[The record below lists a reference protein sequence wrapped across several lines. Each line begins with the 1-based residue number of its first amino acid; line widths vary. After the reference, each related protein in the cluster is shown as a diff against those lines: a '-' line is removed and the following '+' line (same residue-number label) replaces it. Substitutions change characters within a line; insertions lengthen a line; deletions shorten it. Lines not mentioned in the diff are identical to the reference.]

1 MTSAPTR
8 TAIVT
13 GVSRRVGIGYAIA
26 RELAS
31 VPMNVLAC
39 SWSPHDA
46 EQPWGADPLG
56 AEGVVAALRE
66 ELPEGA
72 GTVEHLAIDL
82 ADPAAPG
89 EIVAAARERFGR
101 VDVLVANH
109 ARSSEAGIGELTAGE
124 LDLCWAVNVRATLL
138 LVQEFAAQPDLEG
151 GRIITFTSGQ
161 HLEPMPTELPYI
173 ATKGAVQQLT
183 MSLAAPLS
191 ARGVTV
197 NCVNPGP
204 VDTGYASPEDRE
216 WLSGRHPRGRW
227 GTAEETAG
235 LVRWL
240 AGDEASWITGQTI
253 VSDGGWSLRNGV
265 PPRAAAPVRPPDPSD
280 GR

>member
-1 MTSAPTR
+1 M
-8 TAIVT
+8 
-13 GVSRRVGIGYAIA
+13 G
-26 RELAS
+26 
-31 VPMNVLAC
+31 
-39 SWSPHDA
+39 
-46 EQPWGADPLG
+46 
-56 AEGVVAALRE
+56 
-66 ELPEGA
+66 
-72 GTVEHLAIDL
+72 HLAIDL

-109 ARSSEAGIGELTAGE
+109 ARSSEAGIGALTAEE

-138 LVQEFAAQPDLEG
+138 LVQEFAAQPDLDG

-240 AGDEASWITGQTI
+240 AGDEGSWITGQTI

-265 PPRAAAPVRPPDPSD
+265 PPRAGAPVQPPDPSG